1 MDAIEENGAEI
12 RYKRLEYWVLQE
24 LGTPKCYAFANK
36 HLALESL
43 ESAYRQE
50 IKNQAYE
57 VDWNVGHTHA
67 VISVMGMQAY
77 HLGISTVD
85 AHAIPTKVRRH
96 PDISMLP
103 AQIQE
108 QLSALSAWWSRL
120 NNTAALKGKET
131 VELQNVISS
140 TEALIRRLIGK

>member
-1 MDAIEENGAEI
+1 MDETEI

-24 LGTPKCYAFANK
+24 IGNPKCYVFANK

-43 ESAYRQE
+43 ERTYKPE
-50 IKNQAYE
+50 IENQAYQIN
-57 VDWNVGHTHA
+57 WNLGHTHA
-67 VISVMGMQAY
+67 VITVLGMQAY

-85 AHAIPTKVRRH
+85 AHAIPTVVRRH

-103 AQIQE
+103 KQIQE
-108 QLSALSAWWSRL
+108 QLSALSSWWSKL
-120 NNTAALKGKET
+120 NRHEVLGHTET
-131 VELQNVISS
+131 VELQNTISS

>member
-1 MDAIEENGAEI
+1 MDTAEEAEL

-24 LGTPKCYAFANK
+24 LGSPKCYAFANK

-43 ESAYRQE
+43 ERTYRKE
-50 IKNQAYE
+50 IENQSYQI
-57 VDWNVGHTHA
+57 DWNVGHTHA
-67 VISVMGMQAY
+67 VITVLGLQAY

-85 AHAIPTKVRRH
+85 AHAIPTTVRRH

-103 AQIQE
+103 QQIQG
-108 QLSALSAWWSRL
+108 QLSALAAGWSRL
-120 NNTAALKGKET
+120 NLPEVLDQKET
-131 VELQNVISS
+131 VELQNTISS